1 MFIENKK
8 IFKIWDKKNF
18 DKKKL
23 IKKYVQQQQT
33 NKQTKRIIHQHI
45 KAKNDSKIYNQKSL
59 NFPISPA
66 D

>member
-33 NKQTKRIIHQHI
+33 NKQKE
-45 KAKNDSKIYNQKSL
+45 
-59 NFPISPA
+59 
-66 D
+66 